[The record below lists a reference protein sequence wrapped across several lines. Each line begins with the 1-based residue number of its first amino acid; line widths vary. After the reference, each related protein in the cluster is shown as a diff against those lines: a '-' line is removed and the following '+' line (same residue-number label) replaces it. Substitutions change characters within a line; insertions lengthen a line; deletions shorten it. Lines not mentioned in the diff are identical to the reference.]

1 MLPPI
6 FYEDYKGFSKQELA
20 DLVKMKIND
29 KLNELINCK
38 GIVSILN
45 TIRMEG

>member
-1 MLPPI
+1 MDNE
-6 FYEDYKGFSKQELA
+6 FAFVTGEAKERE
-20 DLVKMKIND
+20 IND